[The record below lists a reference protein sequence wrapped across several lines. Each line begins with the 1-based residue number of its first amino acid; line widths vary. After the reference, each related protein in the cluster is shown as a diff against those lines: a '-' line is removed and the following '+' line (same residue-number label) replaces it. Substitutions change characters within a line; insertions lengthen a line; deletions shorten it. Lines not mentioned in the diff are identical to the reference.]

1 METEKK
7 VILDVEVRGDKTVKS
22 LKEEIQNL
30 RDALLN
36 VENGSEEYNKVLD
49 KLISDEKELTSV
61 MQAGKKEVHA
71 ATGSYN
77 ALSQEMSALKRVWK
91 EVTDEASRNEIGS
104 RINDINNQLK
114 DMDASVGVFNR
125 NVGDYTNSFVDAGKL
140 IFQNLDSISPVLGNI
155 GGQINTIIPLIQK
168 TTQVATKGLKGIKAA
183 LAATGV
189 GLLVT
194 TLGLLV
200 QNWDKVTA
208 AVRRFIPS
216 IKQADDATKA
226 QVETNEKLLE
236 VNKQASSEMD
246 YQSRIMEAQGA
257 STAQIIAY
265 KKKETESILLN
276 TQAQIAETQAKI
288 DSINAHGKLY
298 RFFHGE
304 NKQLKELEESIKSL
318 KTEEDNLNQM
328 ITKLAQDTV
337 INAIKIKTASKNTTD
352 SVEQDATKIEEI
364 LERLGLYG
372 KKGEELINAQFD
384 KKKEVLKTQF
394 EEEKALFEKNGQDTT
409 TLTSEYISR
418 SLELENERLDAIQ
431 ELREKQ
437 NQADADSLAESFL
450 IAESGWTELIDTQM
464 IVDKAI
470 ADSHEASLERQKEL
484 DREALKTRIGFYME
498 YAGSLQSILGT
509 ISDSWNDSIQS
520 QLDAGEISEE
530 EAKRQFEQIK
540 QIQAAEAIIN
550 TIAGAVGV
558 FMGISKDTGG
568 WGIAAAIAKAT
579 AVLTAGMAQVAK
591 IQSTTIGSKSASS
604 QFNMND
610 AISNPQVN
618 YTPTYTQNITNAS
631 ETENLANAL
640 TQQPLKAYVVE
651 SDITNMQK
659 RVKQRTQESTF

>member
-1 METEKK
+1 MAETTQKIIDIQVNGTQSVK
-7 VILDVEVRGDKTVKS
+7 DLKT
-22 LKEEIQNL
+22 EIQGL
-30 RDALLN
+30 RDKLLN
-36 VENGSEEYNKVLD
+36 VKEGSEEYNTVLNQ
-49 KLISDEKELTSV
+49 LIEDEKKLTSV

-91 EVTDEASRNEIGS
+91 EVTDEASRNEIGK

-114 DMDASVGVFNR
+114 DMDASVGVFSR

-140 IFQNLDSISPVLGNI
+140 IFQNLDSIFPVLGNI

-168 TTQVATKGLKGIKAA
+168 TAQVATKGLKGIKAA
-183 LAATGV
+183 IAGTGI

-194 TLGLLV
+194 ALGLLV

-208 AVRRFIPS
+208 AVRKFIPS

-257 STAQIIAY
+257 STAEILAY

-288 DSINAHGKLY
+288 ENINAHSKWY
-298 RFFHGE
+298 RFWHGE
-304 NKQLKELEESIKSL
+304 NKQLKDLEESMKSL

-352 SVEQDATKIEEI
+352 SVEQDAKKIEEI

-384 KKKEVLKTQF
+384 KRQETLKNQF

-418 SLELENERLDAIQ
+418 NLELENERFEAIQ

-437 NQADADSLAESFL
+437 NQADADSLAERLL
-450 IAESGWTELIDTQM
+450 ITESGGTELIDTQ
-464 IVDKAI
+464 ISVDKAI
-470 ADSHEASLERQKEL
+470 ADSHEAFLERQKEL

-498 YAGSLQSILGT
+498 YAGSLQSIIRT
-509 ISDSWNDSIQS
+509 ISDSWSDSIQS

-591 IQSTTIGSKSASS
+591 IQSTTIGTKSVSS
-604 QFNMND
+604 QFATN
-610 AISNPQVN
+610 AAVTPQTE
-618 YTPTYTQNITNAS
+618 YTPTYTQNITNAT
-631 ETENLANAL
+631 ETENLANAIS
-640 TQQPLKAYVVE
+640 QQPIWVSVQDINKSQNRVRVV
-651 SDITNMQK
+651 S
-659 RVKQRTQESTF
+659 QESTF

>member
-1 METEKK
+1 MAETTQKIIDIQVNGTQSVK
-7 VILDVEVRGDKTVKS
+7 DLKT
-22 LKEEIQNL
+22 EIQGL
-30 RDALLN
+30 RDKLLN
-36 VENGSEEYNKVLD
+36 VKEGSEEYNTVLNQ
-49 KLISDEKELTSV
+49 LIEDEKKLTSV

-91 EVTDEASRNEIGS
+91 EVTDEASRNEIGK

-114 DMDASVGVFNR
+114 DMDASVGVFSR

-168 TTQVATKGLKGIKAA
+168 TAQVATKGLKGIKAA
-183 LAATGV
+183 IAGTGI

-194 TLGLLV
+194 ALGLLV

-208 AVRRFIPS
+208 AIRKFIPS

-257 STAQIIAY
+257 STAEILAY

-288 DSINAHGKLY
+288 ENINAHSKWY
-298 RFFHGE
+298 RFWHGE
-304 NKQLKELEESIKSL
+304 NKQLKDLEESMKSL

-352 SVEQDATKIEEI
+352 SVEQDAKKIEEI

-384 KKKEVLKTQF
+384 KRQETLKNQF

-418 SLELENERLDAIQ
+418 NLELENERFEAIQ

-437 NQADADSLAESFL
+437 NQADADSLAERLL
-450 IAESGWTELIDTQM
+450 ITESGGTELIDTQ
-464 IVDKAI
+464 ISVDKAI
-470 ADSHEASLERQKEL
+470 ADSHEAFLERQKEL

-498 YAGSLQSILGT
+498 YAGSLQSIIRT
-509 ISDSWNDSIQS
+509 ISDSWSDSIQS

-591 IQSTTIGSKSASS
+591 IQSTTIGTKSVSS
-604 QFNMND
+604 QFATN
-610 AISNPQVN
+610 AAVTPQTE
-618 YTPTYTQNITNAS
+618 YTPTYTQNITNAT
-631 ETENLANAL
+631 ETENLANAIS
-640 TQQPLKAYVVE
+640 QQPIWVSVQDINKSQNRVRVV
-651 SDITNMQK
+651 S
-659 RVKQRTQESTF
+659 QESTF